1 MFKEPKNL
9 VVKIGTPFQEVI
21 DQAGGFNG
29 TPGKILMGGPMMG
42 LAQYMTEVP
51 VIKGSGGIL
60 ILTEEEAKPQKV
72 SQCIKCGKCIGVC
85 PVHLQPIFISGYA
98 IKMNFDFAELY
109 GALDCVECGSCSF
122 ICPSK
127 RPLVESIRLAKREIL
142 AKRKKS

>member
-1 MFKEPKNL
+1 
-9 VVKIGTPFQEVI
+9 
-21 DQAGGFNG
+21 
-29 TPGKILMGGPMMG
+29 MG
-42 LAQYMTEVP
+42 LAQFTTDVP

-60 ILTEEEAKPQKV
+60 VRTEEEAKSEKV
-72 SQCIKCGKCIGVC
+72 SPCIKCAKCISVC
-85 PVHLQPIFISGYA
+85 PVHLQPLFISGYSL
-98 IKMNFDFAELY
+98 KHNFDSAAQY